1 MKNNKYNIIN
11 QIMKLSTLILL
22 LITITIKS
30 VLIIFCSL
38 LIIKKSKIISK
49 KIFVNI
55 YLYYFMHKKPIN
67 IAICE
72 NNIK

>member
-49 KIFVNI
+49 KIFLNI
-55 YLYYFMHKKPIN
+55 IYITL
-67 IAICE
+67 C
-72 NNIK
+72 IKSL